1 MLFNVDTHL
10 FIVLFFYCKNFI
22 TWNLPFN
29 HFKCT
34 VQWSSVHSHD
44 CATVN
49 FIHLQ
54 NFSSS
59 WTETL
64 YPLNSNSSFLPSL
77 SPCESESHPVVS
89 DSLQPHGYTV
99 HGILQARMLEWVA
112 VPFSRGS
119 SQPRNRTE
127 VSCIAGGFFS
137 SWATG
142 EVLVATIYFLTLW
155 IWLFLVP
162 HKAN

>member
-49 FIHLQ
+49 IIHLQ

-64 YPLNSNSSFLPSL
+64 YPLNSNTSFLPSL

-89 DSLQPHGYTV
+89 DSLQPTNCSLSGSSV
-99 HGILQARMLEWVA
+99 FGIFQARVLEWIA
-112 VPFSRGS
+112 ISFPRGS
-119 SQPRNRTE
+119 SQPRNRTW
-127 VSCIAGGFFS
+127 VSLIAGRCFTI
-137 SWATG
+137 WATR
-142 EVLVATIYFLTLW
+142 ESRNILVFIY
-155 IWLFLVP
+155 
-162 HKAN
+162 

>member
-1 MLFNVDTHL
+1 MLFSVDTHL

-22 TWNLPFN
+22 TLNLPFN

-49 FIHLQ
+49 IIHLQ

-64 YPLNSNSSFLPSL
+64 YPLHNNSSFLPSL
-77 SPCESESHPVVS
+77 SPCESESHPVMS

-99 HGILQARMLEWVA
+99 HRIPQVRMLEWVA
-112 VPFSRGS
+112 VPFPGDIPSPGIELGS
-119 SQPRNRTE
+119 PALQVDSLAAE
-127 VSCIAGGFFS
+127 LLGKF
-137 SWATG
+137 W
-142 EVLVATIYFLTLW
+142 
-155 IWLFLVP
+155 
-162 HKAN
+162 